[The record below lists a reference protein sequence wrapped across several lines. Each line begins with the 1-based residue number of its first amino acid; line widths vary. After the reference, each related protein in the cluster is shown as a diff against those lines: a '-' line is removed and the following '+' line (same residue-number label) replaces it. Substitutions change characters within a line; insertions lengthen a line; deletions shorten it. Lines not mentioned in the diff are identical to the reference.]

1 MTQIL
6 TSRDGTPASR
16 LAFGTMQFGGRANA
30 TQSEAMFEA
39 SLAAGITHFDTAHAY
54 TGGASEELTGRLIA
68 PHRDRLIL
76 ATKAGYVGGSTRENI
91 LKTFDI
97 SRQRLAMDQ
106 VDILYLHRFD
116 DDTPLR
122 ETFQTLAELKQR
134 GLIRY
139 VGVSNFAAW
148 QVMKAAWVASEFDL
162 AIDILQPMYNLV
174 KRQAEVELFP
184 ACADQGIAIA
194 PYSPLG
200 GGLLTGKYAAGGSGR
215 LVEDQAYASRYAPD
229 WMHQAAV
236 GLQKIAADVGIH
248 AATLAV
254 AWAARHPAG
263 PTPIISG
270 RSAEQ
275 LAPSLAALDVT
286 LDDALYTRLSALAPT
301 PAPATDRLEE
311 A

>member
-1 MTQIL
+1 MTHALI
-6 TSRDGTPASR
+6 SRDGTPASR
-16 LAFGTMQFGGRANA
+16 LAFGTMQFGGRADA
-30 TQSEAMFEA
+30 AQSRAMFEA

-54 TGGASEELTGRLIA
+54 TGGASEEITGKLIA

-76 ATKAGYVGGSTRENI
+76 ATKAGYAGGSGRENI

-97 SRQRLAMDQ
+97 SRQRLQMDE

-116 DDTPLR
+116 DTTPLR
-122 ETFQTLAELKQR
+122 ETFETLAELKQK
-134 GLIRY
+134 GQIRY

-148 QVMKAAWVASEFDL
+148 QVMKALWVASEFDL
-162 AIDILQPMYNLV
+162 GIDILQPMYSIV

-184 ACADQGIAIA
+184 ACVDQGIAIA

-215 LVEDQAYASRYAPD
+215 LVEDKAYASRYAPE
-229 WMHQAAV
+229 WMHKAAV
-236 GLQKIAADVGIH
+236 GLQDIAAEVGVH

-263 PTPIISG
+263 PTPI
-270 RSAEQ
+270 
-275 LAPSLAALDVT
+275 
-286 LDDALYTRLSALAPT
+286 
-301 PAPATDRLEE
+301 
-311 A
+311 

>member
-1 MTQIL
+1 MTHTLI
-6 TSRDGTPASR
+6 SRDGTPASR
-16 LAFGTMQFGGRANA
+16 LAFGTMQFGGRADA
-30 TQSEAMFEA
+30 EQSRAMFEA

-54 TGGASEELTGRLIA
+54 TGGASEEITGKLIA

-76 ATKAGYVGGSTRENI
+76 ATKAGYAGGSGRENI

-97 SRQRLAMDQ
+97 SRQRLQMDE

-116 DDTPLR
+116 DNTPLR
-122 ETFQTLAELKQR
+122 ETFETLAELKQK
-134 GLIRY
+134 GQIRY

-148 QVMKAAWVASEFDL
+148 QVMKALWVASEFDL
-162 AIDILQPMYNLV
+162 RIDILQPMYNIV

-184 ACADQGIAIA
+184 ACVDQGIAIA

-200 GGLLTGKYAAGGSGR
+200 GGLLTGKYAAGVSGR
-215 LVEDQAYASRYAPD
+215 LVEDKAYASRYAPE
-229 WMHQAAV
+229 WMHKAAV
-236 GLQKIAADVGIH
+236 GLQQIAADVGVH

-263 PTPIISG
+263 PTPIVSA

-275 LAPSLAALDVT
+275 LIPSLAAMDFR
-286 LDDALYTRLSALAPT
+286 LDDALYARLSTLAPT